1 MNAMPRKQYPLFFLL
16 IMLVALLTNG
26 CIQQIPQQQLMNA
39 TLNTPFQLKA
49 NQTAVI
55 ESENMHL
62 TFLQV
67 LGDSRCPSDV
77 LCVWEG
83 QATVTII
90 VQKDNQNLDNINLTS
105 RAGRR
110 HEDLARKN
118 FAEYTVTL
126 ISVDPYPKSVQQ
138 INPQEYTITLV
149 VDKQS

>member
-1 MNAMPRKQYPLFFLL
+1 MPRKQYPLFFLL